1 LRFLEFEMDL
11 VKPHNVV
18 KFGLNDTPQ
27 MSGSMVNN
35 LDYPSNQFDDDDLLE
50 DTGCKPDNS

>member
-1 LRFLEFEMDL
+1 MDL

-27 MSGSMVNN
+27 MSSSMSMINN
-35 LDYPSNQFDDDDLLE
+35 LDYPQNQFDDDDLL
-50 DTGCKPDNS
+50 DGTGCKPDNS

>member
-1 LRFLEFEMDL
+1 MDL